1 MVVLWRSVVM
11 HLSINGLITHGDA
24 INKKIK
30 KNVPCTEIYSVIEC
44 LYLLS
49 NYN

>member
-1 MVVLWRSVVM
+1 MGVLWRSMLM

-30 KNVPCTEIYSVIEC
+30 KNEMCHVLKYT
-44 LYLLS
+44 LL
-49 NYN
+49 